1 MKILTGFIPPSSGTA
16 KIAGYDIVEQSLQAR
31 KHIGYLPETVPLYE
45 DMAGSDY
52 LTFMGQI
59 RGMSSSQVKTRIDEV
74 VQLCR
79 LEEYKDTII
88 GKLSKGYRQRVGI
101 SQAILHEPDVLVL
114 DEPTIGIDPI
124 QVVETR
130 QLIKDLGEDHTLIL
144 SSHILPEVSMICDRV
159 IIIHEGQIVA
169 VDDPTNL
176 GTNLAGVERVE
187 LEVKGPNREIMPAL
201 ELIGGVQ
208 VIERV
213 PVTGGAYHRY
223 HITVDM
229 GKDLRHEL
237 ATMVVNSGWELLKLQ
252 SLGMSL
258 EEIFLRLTI
267 EEEQLP
273 NPTGEMS

>member
-1 MKILTGFIPPSSGTA
+1 
-16 KIAGYDIVEQSLQAR
+16 
-31 KHIGYLPETVPLYE
+31 
-45 DMAGSDY
+45 
-52 LTFMGQI
+52 
-59 RGMSSSQVKTRIDEV
+59 
-74 VQLCR
+74 
-79 LEEYKDTII
+79 
-88 GKLSKGYRQRVGI
+88 
-101 SQAILHEPDVLVL
+101 
-114 DEPTIGIDPI
+114 
-124 QVVETR
+124 
-130 QLIKDLGEDHTLIL
+130 
-144 SSHILPEVSMICDRV
+144 
-159 IIIHEGQIVA
+159 
-169 VDDPTNL
+169 
-176 GTNLAGVERVE
+176 
-187 LEVKGPNREIMPAL
+187 MPAL

-223 HITVDM
+223 QITVDM

>member
-1 MKILTGFIPPSSGTA
+1 
-16 KIAGYDIVEQSLQAR
+16 
-31 KHIGYLPETVPLYE
+31 
-45 DMAGSDY
+45 
-52 LTFMGQI
+52 
-59 RGMSSSQVKTRIDEV
+59 
-74 VQLCR
+74 
-79 LEEYKDTII
+79 
-88 GKLSKGYRQRVGI
+88 
-101 SQAILHEPDVLVL
+101 
-114 DEPTIGIDPI
+114 
-124 QVVETR
+124 
-130 QLIKDLGEDHTLIL
+130 
-144 SSHILPEVSMICDRV
+144 MICDRV

-187 LEVKGPNREIMPAL
+187 LEVKGPNREIIPAL
-201 ELIGGVQ
+201 ETISGIQ
-208 VIERV
+208 IIERV

-237 ATMVVNSGWELLKLQ
+237 ATTVVNSGWELLKLQ

-273 NPTGEMS
+273 NPTEEIS